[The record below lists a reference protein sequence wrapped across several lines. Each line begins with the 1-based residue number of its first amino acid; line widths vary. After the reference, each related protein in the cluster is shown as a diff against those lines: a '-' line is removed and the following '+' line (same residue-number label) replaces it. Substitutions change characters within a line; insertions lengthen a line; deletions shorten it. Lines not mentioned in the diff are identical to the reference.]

1 MVKVLHP
8 FTLIHAPT
16 IGFDESFYILAHMLS
31 LRPRFVLSALG
42 VSAPLLLAGSAFA
55 QTTTPSAPA
64 PAILPGPHAIT
75 LDDLFRFHD
84 VAGPVISPDGRWVA
98 YTVSTIE
105 PTADK
110 RITDLWMVS
119 WDGKQDIRLTW
130 AGDVD
135 EESDDLS
142 SSGAPRW
149 SPDGE
154 YLSFTATRPG
164 KAKGSQVWVL
174 DRRGGEARQLTDV
187 KGHLSAYVWAP
198 DAKRLLLSIAPDDE
212 ADAAEKAKGADKEK
226 DKPKPIVLDRYHF
239 KEDVE
244 GYLKSNEHTQLFLW
258 DVATHKLEKLT
269 TDKNFDE
276 SNAVWSPDGTH
287 IAYVSNHDADPDRSI
302 NTDVWVVEARAN
314 ATPKRLTTFDG
325 PDGGRIAWS
334 PDNKWIAFTE
344 GDGLKLWQYSQEKL
358 GIVAADGSAAPRIL
372 TAALDRSVSSPF
384 FKPDGKSIDVLVE
397 DDRSEYPA
405 SVDIANGQVRRAVT
419 VPGETTG
426 INEFAGRAA
435 VVWTTDAQPGEVY
448 ALENGSLRRLTH
460 QNDDEVASLKLAE
473 TRDVKAT
480 AKDGTE
486 VHGLLTLPL
495 NAQAGAKPPM
505 LLFIHGG
512 PNGQDNHGFNLHRQ
526 LFAAHG
532 YAELNVNY
540 RGSSGRGNAYQ
551 KVIAADWGDHEIQD
565 LLATVD
571 EVVKEGLVDPDRMG
585 VGGWSYGGILTDYTI
600 ASTTRFKAAS
610 SGAGMGNPAGLY
622 GIDEYILQYDN
633 ELGPPWKDPQK
644 YIQIGYPLFH
654 ADRIHTPTLFMG
666 GDKDFNVPVNGGEQ
680 MYQALRSLNVPAE
693 LIVYPG
699 QFHGFTRPS
708 FIKDRYQ
715 RWFDWY
721 DKWVL
726 GKTPAPAPAAAD

>member
-1 MVKVLHP
+1 MAQAP
-8 FTLIHAPT
+8 ASTPAPT
-16 IGFDESFYILAHMLS
+16 A
-31 LRPRFVLSALG
+31 V
-42 VSAPLLLAGSAFA
+42 
-55 QTTTPSAPA
+55 SAPA
-64 PAILPGPHAIT
+64 PATTPGPHAIT

-84 VAGPVISPDGRWVA
+84 VGGPMISPDGQWVA
-98 YTVSTIE
+98 YTVSTTE
-105 PTADK
+105 TKADK

-119 WDGKQDIRLTW
+119 WDGKEDVRLTW

-135 EESDDLS
+135 EDSDDLS

-149 SPDGE
+149 SPDGR
-154 YLSFTATRPG
+154 YLSFTAGRVGT
-164 KAKGSQVWVL
+164 AKGSQVWVL
-174 DRRGGEARQLTDV
+174 DRKGGEAHQLTDV
-187 KGHLSAYVWAP
+187 KGHLGAYAWAP
-198 DAKRLLLSIAPDDE
+198 DAKKLLLSITPDDE
-212 ADAAEKAKGADKEK
+212 AEAAEKAKGGDKGKET
-226 DKPKPIVLDRYHF
+226 PKPIMLDRYHF

-244 GYLKSNEHTQLFLW
+244 GYLKSGEHTQLFLW
-258 DVATHKLEKLT
+258 DVTTHKLEKLT

-276 SNAVWSPDGTH
+276 SNAVWSPDGAH
-287 IAYVSNHDADPDRSI
+287 IAYVSNHDPDPDRSI
-302 NTDVWVVEARAN
+302 NTDVWVVEAKAN
-314 ATPKRLTTFDG
+314 STPKRLTTFDG

-334 PDNKWIAFTE
+334 PDSKWIAFTE

-358 GIVAADGSAAPRIL
+358 GIVAADGSSAPKIL

-384 FKPDGKSIDVLVE
+384 FSPDGKSIDVIVE
-397 DDRSEYPA
+397 DDRDEYPA
-405 SVDIANGQVRRAVT
+405 SVDLASGQVHRTIAD
-419 VPGETTG
+419 PGTTTG
-426 INEFAGRAA
+426 INENSGHTA
-435 VVWTTDAQPGEVY
+435 VVWTTNTQPGEVY

-460 QNDDEVASLKLAE
+460 HNDDVVASLKLAE
-473 TRDVKAT
+473 TRDVKAVT
-480 AKDGTE
+480 KDGTE
-486 VHGLLTLPL
+486 VHGLLTVPL
-495 NAQAGAKPPM
+495 GTAAGTKVPM

-512 PNGQDNHGFNLHRQ
+512 PNGQDNHGFNVHRQ

-540 RGSSGRGNAYQ
+540 RGGSGRGNAYQ
-551 KVIAADWGDHEIQD
+551 KIIAADWGHYEVQD

-571 EVVKEGLVDPDRMG
+571 EVVKEGLVDPDKLA

-610 SGAGMGNPAGLY
+610 SGAGMGNPLGLY
-622 GIDEYILQYDN
+622 GIDEYILQYDY
-633 ELGPPWKDPQK
+633 ELGAPWKNPEK
-644 YIQIGYPLFH
+644 YIQIGYPFFH
-654 ADRIHTPTLFMG
+654 ADRIKTPTLFMG

-680 MYQALRSLNVPAE
+680 MYEALKSLNVPAE

-726 GKTPAPAPAAAD
+726 GKTPAAAPATPAPATSATK

>member
-1 MVKVLHP
+1 
-8 FTLIHAPT
+8 
-16 IGFDESFYILAHMLS
+16 MLS
-31 LRPRFVLSALG
+31 LRVRFALSAVRVL
-42 VSAPLLLAGSAFA
+42 VLPLVVMTGALA
-55 QTTTPSAPA
+55 QTSAAQTAPSPA
-64 PAILPGPHAIT
+64 PATQATTPAPATPAGPHAMT

-84 VAGPVISPDGRWVA
+84 VAGPVVSPDGQWVA
-98 YTVSTIE
+98 YTVSTTE
-105 PTADK
+105 TKADK

-149 SPDGE
+149 SPDGK
-154 YLSFTATRPG
+154 YLSFTAGRVGT
-164 KAKGSQVWVL
+164 AKGSQVWVL
-174 DRRGGEARQLTDV
+174 DRRGGEAHQLTDV
-187 KGHLSAYVWAP
+187 KGHLSAYAWAP
-198 DAKRLLLSIAPDDE
+198 DAKRLLLSITPQSE
-212 ADAAEKAKGADKEK
+212 EEEAAEKKGAGKEK
-226 DKPKPIVLDRYHF
+226 ETPKPIVLDRYHF

-258 DVATHKLEKLT
+258 DVETKKLEKLT
-269 TDKNFDE
+269 SDKNVDE
-276 SNAVWSPDGTH
+276 SNAVWSPDGTR

-302 NTDVWVVEARAN
+302 NTDVWVVEAKAN
-314 ATPKRLTTFDG
+314 STAKRLTTFDG

-334 PDNKWIAFTE
+334 PDSKWIAFTE
-344 GDGLKLWQYSQEKL
+344 GDELKLWQYSEEKL
-358 GIVAADGSAAPRIL
+358 GIVAADGSAAPKIL

-384 FKPDGKSIDVLVE
+384 FSQDGRSVDVIVE

-405 SVDIANGQVRRAVT
+405 SVEVATGQVRRIIGDA
-419 VPGETTG
+419 GATTG
-426 INEFAGRAA
+426 MNEVAGRTA

-460 QNDDEVASLKLAE
+460 HNDDVVASLKLAQ

-486 VHGLLTLPL
+486 VHGLLTMPIGMP
-495 NAQAGAKPPM
+495 AGTAVPM

-512 PNGQDNHGFNLHRQ
+512 PNGQDNHAFNVHRQ

-551 KVIAADWGDHEIQD
+551 KVIAADWGDHEVQD
-565 LLATVD
+565 LLAMVD
-571 EVVKEGLVDPDRMG
+571 QVVQSGAVDATKLA

-600 ASTTRFKAAS
+600 ATTNRFKAAS
-610 SGAGMGNPAGLY
+610 SGAGMGNPLGLY
-622 GIDEYILQYDN
+622 GIDEYILQYDY
-633 ELGPPWKDPQK
+633 ELGAPWKNPEK
-644 YIQIGYPLFH
+644 YIQIGYPFFH
-654 ADRIHTPTLFMG
+654 ADRIRTPTLFMG
-666 GDKDFNVPVNGGEQ
+666 GDKDFNVPLNGGEQ
-680 MYQALRSLNVPAE
+680 MYQALKSLNVPAE

-726 GKTPAPAPAAAD
+726 GKAPAPAAPATPAPKAS

>member
-1 MVKVLHP
+1 M
-8 FTLIHAPT
+8 
-16 IGFDESFYILAHMLS
+16 S
-31 LRPRFVLSALG
+31 
-42 VSAPLLLAGSAFA
+42 
-55 QTTTPSAPA
+55 
-64 PAILPGPHAIT
+64 

-84 VAGPVISPDGRWVA
+84 VGGPVVSPDGEWVA
-98 YTVSTIE
+98 YTVSTTE
-105 PTADK
+105 TKADK

-119 WDGKQDIRLTW
+119 WDGKEDLRLTW

-135 EESDDLS
+135 EDSDDLS

-149 SPDGE
+149 SPDGR
-154 YLSFTATRPG
+154 YLSFTAGRVG
-164 KAKGSQVWVL
+164 AAKGSQVWVL
-174 DRRGGEARQLTDV
+174 DRKGGEAHQLTDV
-187 KGHLSAYVWAP
+187 KGHLGAYAWAP
-198 DAKRLLLSIAPDDE
+198 DAKKLLLSITPDDE
-212 ADAAEKAKGADKEK
+212 AEAAEKAKGGDKGKEA
-226 DKPKPIVLDRYHF
+226 PKPIVLDRYHF

-244 GYLKSNEHTQLFLW
+244 GYLKSGEHTQLFLW
-258 DVATHKLEKLT
+258 DVTTHKLEKLT

-287 IAYVSNHDADPDRSI
+287 IGYVSNHDPDPDRSI
-302 NTDVWVVEARAN
+302 NTDVWVVEAKADS
-314 ATPKRLTTFDG
+314 TPKRLTTFDG
-325 PDGGRIAWS
+325 PDEGRIAWS
-334 PDNKWIAFTE
+334 PDSKWIAYTE
-344 GDGLKLWQYSQEKL
+344 GDALKLWQYSQAKL
-358 GIVAADGSAAPRIL
+358 GIVAADGSSAPKIL

-384 FKPDGKSIDVLVE
+384 FSPDGKSIDVIVE
-397 DDRSEYPA
+397 DDRDEYPA
-405 SVDIANGQVRRAVT
+405 RVDLASGQVHRT
-419 VPGETTG
+419 ITDPGTTTG
-426 INEFAGRAA
+426 INENSGHTA
-435 VVWTTDAQPGEVY
+435 VVWTTNTQPGEVY

-460 QNDDEVASLKLAE
+460 HNDDVVASLKLAE
-473 TRDVKAT
+473 TRDVKAVT
-480 AKDGTE
+480 KDGTE

-495 NAQAGAKPPM
+495 GTAAGTKVPM

-512 PNGQDNHGFNLHRQ
+512 PNGQDNHGFNVHRQ

-540 RGSSGRGNAYQ
+540 RGGSGRGNAYQ
-551 KVIAADWGDHEIQD
+551 KIIAADWGHYEVQD

-571 EVVKEGLVDPDRMG
+571 EVVKEGLVDPDKLA

-610 SGAGMGNPAGLY
+610 SGAGMGNPLGLY
-622 GIDEYILQYDN
+622 GIDEYILQYDY
-633 ELGPPWKDPQK
+633 ELGAPWKNPEK
-644 YIQIGYPLFH
+644 YIQIGYPFFH
-654 ADRIHTPTLFMG
+654 ADRIKTPTLFMG

-680 MYQALRSLNVPAE
+680 MYEALKSLNVPAE

-726 GKTPAPAPAAAD
+726 GKTLAAAPAAAATK